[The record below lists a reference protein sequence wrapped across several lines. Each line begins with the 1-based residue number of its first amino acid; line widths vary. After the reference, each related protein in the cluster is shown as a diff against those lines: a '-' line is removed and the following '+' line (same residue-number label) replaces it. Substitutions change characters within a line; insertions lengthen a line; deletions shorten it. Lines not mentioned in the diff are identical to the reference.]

1 MKNSQAMKG
10 RESLHENTDKRNV
23 NILNPPRLLLAIK
36 QARTHVTTTL
46 NVIGGFKLQLW
57 MWLVYLNCS
66 ITNRPLTT
74 WQVN

>member
-1 MKNSQAMKG
+1 MKNRQAMKG

-46 NVIGGFKLQLW
+46 NVIGGFKLQL
-57 MWLVYLNCS
+57 
-66 ITNRPLTT
+66 
-74 WQVN
+74 